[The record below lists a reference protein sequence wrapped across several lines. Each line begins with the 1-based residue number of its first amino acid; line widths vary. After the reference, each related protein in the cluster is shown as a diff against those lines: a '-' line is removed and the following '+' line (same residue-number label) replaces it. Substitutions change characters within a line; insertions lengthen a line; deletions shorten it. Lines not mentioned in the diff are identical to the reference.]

1 MQTDNT
7 CGFLIDGGCMIDR
20 RWWLSLTGLYA
31 CLILRAGGSADRS
44 TAVSVVPRPPPL
56 VDSPNLRA
64 GGGGSFRQLG
74 EMGVS
79 GTVVTAGG
87 GGAAKRRG

>member
-1 MQTDNT
+1 MWFPDRWRVHDRSTVVAIVDWPLRLFDSS
-7 CGFLIDGGCMIDR
+7 CGGAALIDR
-20 RWWLSLTGLYA
+20 RRCLSFLGLRA
-31 CLILRAGGSADRS
+31 WLILGI
-44 TAVSVVPRPPPL
+44 SV
-56 VDSPNLRA
+56 